1 MNTIPKLGYGV
12 WQVEDQTAVETV
24 KLAIDA
30 GYRSIDT
37 AAIYNNEVG
46 VGQGIKASGVD
57 RSELYITTKLWNSDQ
72 GKNTTLK
79 AFETSLDKL
88 KLDYVD
94 LYLIHWPAP
103 KKDLYVE
110 SWKEMIKIKESGR
123 AKNIGV
129 SNFQVS
135 HLERIMKETGVTPY
149 INQIELHPFFQQKE
163 LKAFHTKHNILTEA
177 WSPLGQG
184 QAIANPLIAEIAK
197 KYNKTSAQVILRW
210 HMELGHVAIPKS
222 ITPSRIKENFNVF
235 DFNLSAEDMA
245 KMGTLDSKEGRIG
258 PNPDTADF

>member
-12 WQVEDQTAVETV
+12 WQVEDKTAVETV
-24 KLAIDA
+24 KIAIDA

-37 AAIYNNEVG
+37 AAIYNNEIG
-46 VGQGIKASGVD
+46 VGQGIKASGFN

-135 HLERIMKETGVTPY
+135 HLERIMKETGVAPY
-149 INQIELHPFFQQKE
+149 INQIELHPFFQQKN
-163 LKAFHTKHNILTEA
+163 LKEFHAKNNILTEA

-184 QAIANPLIAEIAK
+184 QAIANPVIAEIAK
-197 KYNKTSAQVILRW
+197 RHNKTPAQVILRW

-235 DFNLSAEDMA
+235 DFKLTAEDMT
-245 KMGTLDSKEGRIG
+245 KMASLDSADGRIG